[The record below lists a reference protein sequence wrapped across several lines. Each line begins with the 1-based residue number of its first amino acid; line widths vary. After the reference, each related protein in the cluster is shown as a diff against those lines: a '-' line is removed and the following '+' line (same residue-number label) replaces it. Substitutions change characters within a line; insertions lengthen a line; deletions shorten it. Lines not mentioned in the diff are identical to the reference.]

1 MSLDQRTHVPQG
13 EISGGEAMV
22 EKGATEVVGAEVET
36 EVAMVETE
44 VGEVM
49 VETGVGV
56 AMVGI
61 EEVAM
66 EETEVVMVGTEEAA
80 MEETEVATEETE
92 VAMEETEVAMEVI
105 EEAMEVIEVD
115 MEETAAGGPM
125 EETVVVVVVAVEATV
140 ETEVEATVETEVVA
154 TEETEVAMEAKWEEE
169 TTTEMISA
177 TDHTDDCFRYS
188 FVSDMIRG
196 ELSECACCFPHGK
209 RTSRNWKC
217 QAPRRWGYQP
227 PMLWPHYQTTSSLSP
242 QCQVLKGRKANQNP
256 KGVRVAKTLASPLQ
270 GLPCSLQ
277 VREQPARKRCR
288 VAQEMVPVRE
298 AWLLLLLPRAQRRL
312 LRRHA
317 V

>member
-1 MSLDQRTHVPQG
+1 MLEETPVISAMSLDQRTHVPQG

-36 EVAMVETE
+36 E
-44 VGEVM
+44 
-49 VETGVGV
+49 V

-196 ELSECACCFPHGK
+196 ELSECACCFPHGLLG
-209 RTSRNWKC
+209 SEIDIWEI
-217 QAPRRWGYQP
+217 
-227 PMLWPHYQTTSSLSP
+227 
-242 QCQVLKGRKANQNP
+242 GRAH
-256 KGVRVAKTLASPLQ
+256 V
-270 GLPCSLQ
+270 
-277 VREQPARKRCR
+277 
-288 VAQEMVPVRE
+288 
-298 AWLLLLLPRAQRRL
+298 
-312 LRRHA
+312 
-317 V
+317 

>member
-196 ELSECACCFPHGK
+196 ELSECACCFPHGLLGSEIDIWAK
-209 RTSRNWKC
+209 
-217 QAPRRWGYQP
+217 G
-227 PMLWPHYQTTSSLSP
+227 LTTQITTFNRSP
-242 QCQVLKGRKANQNP
+242 ACLYLKQVTFTFFFYTKNSYFQL
-256 KGVRVAKTLASPLQ
+256 LQ
-270 GLPCSLQ
+270 S
-277 VREQPARKRCR
+277 
-288 VAQEMVPVRE
+288 
-298 AWLLLLLPRAQRRL
+298 
-312 LRRHA
+312 
-317 V
+317 

>member
-13 EISGGEAMV
+13 EISVGEAMV

-36 EVAMVETE
+36 EVA
-44 VGEVM
+44 M

-154 TEETEVAMEAKWEEE
+154 TEETEVATEETEVAMEAKWEEE

-196 ELSECACCFPHGK
+196 ELSECACCFPHGLLGSEIDIWVFIWVGGLGAVFFLEMSIK
-209 RTSRNWKC
+209 KIPFYFPTFSFLTLKAKC
-217 QAPRRWGYQP
+217 VVKY
-227 PMLWPHYQTTSSLSP
+227 
-242 QCQVLKGRKANQNP
+242 CQNGKCFVI
-256 KGVRVAKTLASPLQ
+256 LQ
-270 GLPCSLQ
+270 
-277 VREQPARKRCR
+277 
-288 VAQEMVPVRE
+288 
-298 AWLLLLLPRAQRRL
+298 
-312 LRRHA
+312 
-317 V
+317 